1 MKKGLLFLVLLSLC
15 FSAFSQEIEKA
26 QSNGRNEIKLNLLMT
41 LFSFPD
47 INYERIMSNSI
58 GLGLSA
64 AFPLEK
70 NDTEYRIMPYCRLY
84 FGESWIKSFFIEA
97 NVAVLGCREYYN
109 YSSYN
114 QSYKTRTVSDIGL
127 GLAFGYKYVN
137 RNGYIGELFLGLGRT
152 LEDRYYPRCGISVG
166 KQF

>member
-26 QSNGRNEIKLNLLMT
+26 KSNGRNEIKLNLLMT
-41 LFSFPD
+41 LFGFPD
-47 INYERIMSNSI
+47 IDYERIMSNSI

-70 NDTEYRIMPYCRLY
+70 SDTEYRIMPYCRLY

-97 NVAVLGCREYYN
+97 NVAILRCREYDN
-109 YSSYN
+109 NSYP
-114 QSYKTRTVSDIGL
+114 SYKTRNVSDIGL
-127 GLAFGYKYVN
+127 GVAFGYKYVN